1 MHSEQVSAGKMAVQ
15 SNLHKLV
22 DLAKEKS
29 SSRRRELLR
38 EVTDLFFDDVPKQ
51 GSSELAQYDGVLS
64 RLAEDTAQ
72 DARAELAERF
82 ADVAG
87 APHGLVM
94 QLARDVIEVAAP
106 ILQKSQSLTED
117 DLVAIAENTGQ
128 SHLKMLTVRKTLP
141 EAVADSIV
149 RRGDDEAVASL
160 VKNAGA
166 KLSRAAFENITE
178 RAETNPDLHAPLVER
193 KEMPTDLLNDM
204 LTVVESRLRD
214 RILQK
219 FDGIDPEELQQ
230 AIDASHSR
238 LESRLSNDKDADEAK
253 RFVNAMKLRRQL
265 DGALLVRMLREG
277 HIMRCAAGLAAMTD
291 TDLGMA
297 KRALESPSIDPLC
310 LLCRAGGLDRTL
322 FVTLSVMRNAGK
334 GDALRDAREYGRI
347 FDELS
352 EREAQRAMRFM
363 TLRKN
368 AAAA

>member
-1 MHSEQVSAGKMAVQ
+1 MAVQ

-29 SSRRRELLR
+29 SERRRELLR
-38 EVTDLFFDDVPKQ
+38 EVTDLFFDDVPRQ

-64 RLAEDTAQ
+64 RLAEDTAE
-72 DARAELAERF
+72 DARAELATRF
-82 ADVAG
+82 ADAPE

-106 ILQKSQSLTED
+106 ILRKSRALSEEDLLT
-117 DLVAIAENTGQ
+117 IAENTSQ
-128 SHLKMLTVRKTLP
+128 SHLKALTARPTVP
-141 EAVADSIV
+141 EAVADTIV
-149 RRGDDEAVASL
+149 RRGNDDTVVSL
-160 VKNAGA
+160 VRNSGA
-166 KLSRAAFENITE
+166 RISRAAFENITE

-214 RILQK
+214 QILQK
-219 FDGIDPEELQQ
+219 FDGIDPDELQQ
-230 AIDASHSR
+230 AIDASHAR

-253 RFVNAMKLRRQL
+253 RYVNAMKLRRQL
-265 DGALLVRMLREG
+265 DGALLVRLLREG
-277 HIMRCAAGLAAMTD
+277 HIMRCAAGLSIMTD
-291 TDLGMA
+291 TDLGTA

-310 LLCRAGGLDRTL
+310 LLCKAGGLDRTL

-363 TLRKN
+363 TMRKN
-368 AAAA
+368 ASAA

>member
-1 MHSEQVSAGKMAVQ
+1 MAVQ
-15 SNLHKLV
+15 SNLHKLI

-29 SSRRRELLR
+29 SERRRELLR
-38 EVTDLFFDDVPKQ
+38 EVTDLFFDDVPRQ

-64 RLAEDTAQ
+64 RLAEDTAE
-72 DARAELAERF
+72 DARVELAARF
-82 ADVAG
+82 ADAPQ

-106 ILQKSQSLTED
+106 ILKRSRALTEA
-117 DLVAIAENTGQ
+117 DLLTIAESTSQ
-128 SHLKMLTVRKTLP
+128 SHLKVLTTRPTVP
-141 EAVADSIV
+141 EAVADTIV
-149 RRGDDEAVASL
+149 RRGDDDTVVSL
-160 VKNAGA
+160 VRNTGA
-166 KLSRAAFENITE
+166 QISRAAFENITE
-178 RAETNPDLHAPLVER
+178 RAETNPDFHAPLVDR

-214 RILQK
+214 QILQK
-219 FDGIDPEELQQ
+219 FDGVDPDELQQ
-230 AIDASHSR
+230 AIDASHAR

-265 DGALLVRMLREG
+265 DGALLVRLLREG
-277 HIMRCAAGLAAMTD
+277 QMMRCAAGLSIMTD
-291 TDLGMA
+291 TDLGTA

-310 LLCRAGGLDRTL
+310 LLCKAGGLDRTL

-334 GDALRDAREYGRI
+334 GDALRDAREYGRL

-363 TLRKN
+363 TMRKN
-368 AAAA
+368 ASAA